1 MAQLLGVLEQGLIY
15 SILALGVY
23 ITFKILDFPDM
34 TVDSSFPLG
43 AAVTALMISAGIN
56 PLWTLPA
63 SLLAGAAAGAVT
75 GIIHVRFHV
84 RDLLSGIIV
93 MTGLYSVNLH
103 IAGRANVQLF
113 SFQTL
118 FKNEFIAGLPSGIQP
133 YAPVIL
139 MALISL
145 VVKLLMDAYLSTR
158 SGFLL
163 RATGD
168 NPTLVASL
176 AKDSGKVKI
185 LGLAIANA
193 LVALSGCIMC
203 QYQRYFDIS
212 MGTGTLVLAVASVIV
227 GTQLLRGLRF
237 LRATTAVV
245 LGSIL
250 YKGCV
255 GPRAELWSVPIR
267 PETGHGSVAVC
278 HHRRRRSSKEGEAS
292 CLSFAT
298 SSNSIRAERLTRLV
312 CLTISPFPFRR
323 SNSSASSA
331 PMVQRQDLAA
341 QHHLRLHSRWT
352 KGSILIGGRGH
363 HARCPNTERSPPH
376 RPRLSG
382 PRRAAPAR
390 TMTILENM
398 AMADNKGK
406 PFNLHPWRQPQKDA
420 MEYYRAHA

>member
-15 SILALGVY
+15 AVLALGVY

-43 AAVTALMISAGIN
+43 AAVTALMISNGVN
-56 PLWTLPA
+56 PLLTLPA
-63 SLLAGAAAGAVT
+63 SLLAGAAAGALT
-75 GIIHVRFHV
+75 GVIHVRFHV
-84 RDLLSGIIV
+84 RDLLSGIIM

-113 SFQTL
+113 SFNTL
-118 FKNEFIAGLPSGIQP
+118 FKNELVSALPASVQP

-139 MALISL
+139 MALVALL
-145 VVKLLMDAYLSTR
+145 VKALMDAYLATR

-168 NPTLVASL
+168 
-176 AKDSGKVKI
+176 
-185 LGLAIANA
+185 NA

-227 GTQLLRGLRF
+227 GTQLLRGLHF

-255 GPRAELWSVPIR
+255 AL
-267 PETGHGSVAVC
+267 A
-278 HHRRRRSSKEGEAS
+278 
-292 CLSFAT
+292 LSFG
-298 SSNSIRAERLTRLV
+298 L
-312 CLTISPFPFRR
+312 SPF
-323 SNSSASSA
+323 
-331 PMVQRQDLAA
+331 DLKLVTAA
-341 QHHLRLHSRWT
+341 LLFV
-352 KGSILIGGRGH
+352 IIVAGGHRKKAKR
-363 HARCPNTERSPPH
+363 HA
-376 RPRLSG
+376 
-382 PRRAAPAR
+382 
-390 TMTILENM
+390 
-398 AMADNKGK
+398 
-406 PFNLHPWRQPQKDA
+406 
-420 MEYYRAHA
+420 

>member
-1 MAQLLGVLEQGLIY
+1 MSIIIGVMEEGLIY
-15 SILALGVY
+15 AIMALGLY
-23 ITFKILDFPDM
+23 ITYKILDFPDLS
-34 TVDSSFPLG
+34 VDGTFPMG
-43 AAVTALMISAGIN
+43 AAVTAMLILKGVHPALTLVLSFAAG
-56 PLWTLPA
+56 
-63 SLLAGAAAGAVT
+63 LLAGCIT
-75 GIIHVRFHV
+75 GLIHVKLKV
-84 RDLLSGIIV
+84 RDLLSGIIM
-93 MTGLYSVNLH
+93 MTGLYSINLH

-113 SFQTL
+113 SFNTL
-118 FKNEFIAGLPSGIQP
+118 FKNDFISGLPTGVQS

-139 MALISL
+139 MALVALI
-145 VVKLLMDAYLSTR
+145 VKLLMDAYLSTR

-255 GPRAELWSVPIR
+255 AL
-267 PETGHGSVAVC
+267 A
-278 HHRRRRSSKEGEAS
+278 
-292 CLSFAT
+292 LSFG
-298 SSNSIRAERLTRLV
+298 L
-312 CLTISPFPFRR
+312 SPF
-323 SNSSASSA
+323 
-331 PMVQRQDLAA
+331 DLKLVTAA
-341 QHHLRLHSRWT
+341 LLFV
-352 KGSILIGGRGH
+352 IIVAGGHRKKAKH
-363 HARCPNTERSPPH
+363 HA
-376 RPRLSG
+376 
-382 PRRAAPAR
+382 
-390 TMTILENM
+390 
-398 AMADNKGK
+398 
-406 PFNLHPWRQPQKDA
+406 
-420 MEYYRAHA
+420 

>member
-1 MAQLLGVLEQGLIY
+1 MSIIIGVIEEGLIY
-15 SILALGVY
+15 AIMALGLY
-23 ITFKILDFPDM
+23 ITYKILDFPDLS
-34 TVDSSFPLG
+34 VDGTFPMG
-43 AAVTALMISAGIN
+43 AAVTAMLILKGVHPALTLVLSFAAG
-56 PLWTLPA
+56 
-63 SLLAGAAAGAVT
+63 LLAGCIT
-75 GIIHVRFHV
+75 GLIHVKLKV
-84 RDLLSGIIV
+84 RDLLSGIIM
-93 MTGLYSVNLH
+93 MTGLYSINLH

-113 SFQTL
+113 SFNTL
-118 FKNEFIAGLPSGIQP
+118 FKNDFISGLPTGVQS

-139 MALISL
+139 MALVALI
-145 VVKLLMDAYLSTR
+145 VKLLMDAYLSTR

-255 GPRAELWSVPIR
+255 AL
-267 PETGHGSVAVC
+267 A
-278 HHRRRRSSKEGEAS
+278 
-292 CLSFAT
+292 LSFG
-298 SSNSIRAERLTRLV
+298 L
-312 CLTISPFPFRR
+312 SPF
-323 SNSSASSA
+323 
-331 PMVQRQDLAA
+331 DLKLVTAA
-341 QHHLRLHSRWT
+341 LLFV
-352 KGSILIGGRGH
+352 IIVAGGHRKKVKH
-363 HARCPNTERSPPH
+363 HA
-376 RPRLSG
+376 
-382 PRRAAPAR
+382 
-390 TMTILENM
+390 
-398 AMADNKGK
+398 
-406 PFNLHPWRQPQKDA
+406 
-420 MEYYRAHA
+420 